1 MAPQEAGEAQE
12 RPRNDPVKRAK
23 IGFQRPPEGSQRPQ
37 EVPPEVPKRLSR
49 TPQSALGPRLEK
61 TGHDKKRPPKTK
73 TRQAKSR
80 EDQSDRSQHK
90 IRQDKTRGHMTRGD
104 QRGEVSAPKRRCFT
118 TRFHKR
124 TKGLS
129 DPRRPQPL
137 EPSTTYFS
145 CI

>member
-1 MAPQEAGEAQE
+1 MALE
-12 RPRNDPVKRAK
+12 AK
-23 IGFQRPPEGSQRPQ
+23 IGLKRPPEGSQRPQ

-90 IRQDKTRGHMTRGD
+90 IRQDKTRQGD
-104 QRGEVSAPKRRCFT
+104 T
-118 TRFHKR
+118 
-124 TKGLS
+124 
-129 DPRRPQPL
+129 
-137 EPSTTYFS
+137 
-145 CI
+145 